1 MEKDILTMRVSRE
14 ETEVGINGSLQEII
28 IATCAGINA
37 IYNSVIKHGELYRA
51 FVATAVA
58 DPNSPVWDI
67 NDGTANGEGYEMD
80 ASNIEA
86 LQNILSRFA
95 NKEGDDEDSD

>member
-14 ETEVGINGSLQEII
+14 ETKVGINGSLQEII
-28 IATCAGINA
+28 VATCAGINA
-37 IYNSVIKHGELYRA
+37 IYNSVIKHGELYMA
-51 FVATAVA
+51 FIVAAVT
-58 DPNSPVWDI
+58 DPNSPIWDI
-67 NDGTANGEGYEMD
+67 NDGTAKGEGYEMD

-95 NKEGDDEDSD
+95 NKEGDDEDAD